1 MNARTP
7 SDALQQ
13 APGGLRSEDR
23 TGLALPPVAFDSPL
37 QGASDASEA
46 LPTPALAWTVA
57 QLVALTTGRAPSQ
70 RNAAR
75 TTPGEVQPG
84 SSTDKVLHFLQAQPK
99 RWFRL
104 SQIAVGTGCR
114 DKTVSWALHGL
125 KARGLVRAGTLG
137 KATNSRYL
145 RYSIVPD

>member
-13 APGGLRSEDR
+13 ASPRLSGEDR

-37 QGASDASEA
+37 QDLSEASEA
-46 LPTPALAWTVA
+46 LPTPALAWTAA
-57 QLVALTTGRAPSQ
+57 QLVALTKGRAASE
-70 RNAAR
+70 RNAAK
-75 TTPGEVQPG
+75 TTSGELQPG
-84 SSTDKVLHFLQAQPK
+84 SSTDKVLRFLQAQPK